1 MASPGFVLTGSTSNE
16 VRQIDADNFDAF
28 RKRIIER
35 IASQIPNTN
44 QRLAGG
50 QRTLAPIG
58 HLPRSELQSPL
69 RSSVGTLSEE
79 PVTALGAELK
89 ADAGLEGAP
98 VESALSAARGERK
111 C

>member
-1 MASPGFVLTGSTSNE
+1 
-16 VRQIDADNFDAF
+16 
-28 RKRIIER
+28 
-35 IASQIPNTN
+35 
-44 QRLAGG
+44 
-50 QRTLAPIG
+50 
-58 HLPRSELQSPL
+58 LQSPL

-98 VESALSAARGERK
+98 VESALSAAGGERK